1 MSDLATLVEVSKTEA
16 RAAGLRYVTDQIP
29 GIRRAGTAPRFY
41 YLDTDDKRIQ
51 DAEILKRIAQLVLPP
66 AWTEVWISPVANA
79 HLQATGRDARGRK
92 QYRYHMQWRA
102 MREQT
107 KFARMLA
114 FGAALPVIR
123 QRVEHDL
130 ARAGLPREKLL
141 ATMVRLLE
149 ITLIRVGNEE
159 YVKANHSYG
168 LTTLRN
174 RHVDITGTEL
184 TFSFRGKSGKDHH
197 ISLRDRR
204 IASIVKRC
212 KELPGAELF
221 QYVDEQGH
229 RHSIDS
235 QDVNDYLREIT
246 GDDFS
251 AKDFRTWAG
260 SVSALDA
267 LIECPACE
275 TESDAKRLISAVV
288 KTVAQR
294 LGNTPTVCRKHYIHP
309 LVLTC
314 FTDKSLHAL
323 ANALSLPR
331 DAHRAEHL
339 LMEMLQAAPTH

>member
-1 MSDLATLVEVSKTEA
+1 MPDSALLEVSKVEA
-16 RAAGLRYVTDQIP
+16 RAAGLRYVSDQIP
-29 GIRRAGTAPRFY
+29 GIRRAGTAPDFY
-41 YLDTDDKRIQ
+41 YLDTDGKRIQ
-51 DAEILKRIAQLVLPP
+51 DAYILKRIAQLVLPP
-66 AWTEVWISPVANA
+66 AWTDVWISPVANA
-79 HLQATGRDARGRK
+79 HLQATGRDGRGRK
-92 QYRYHMQWRA
+92 QYRYHTQWRA
-102 MREQT
+102 LREQT

-114 FGAALPVIR
+114 FGAALPLIR
-123 QRVEHDL
+123 QQVDHDL
-130 ARAGLPREKLL
+130 TRPGLPREKLL
-141 ATMVRLLE
+141 ATVVRLLE

-174 RHVDITGTEL
+174 RHVDINGTAL

-221 QYVDEQGH
+221 QYLDEHGQ

-235 QDVNDYLREIT
+235 QDVNDYLRAIT
-246 GDDFS
+246 GDDFT

-260 SVSALDA
+260 SVNALDA
-267 LIECPACE
+267 LIECPPCE
-275 TESDAKRLISAVV
+275 NESDAKRLISTVV

-309 LVLTC
+309 LVLTR
-314 FTDKSLHAL
+314 FADKSLL
-323 ANALSLPR
+323 AFANTLSLPR

-339 LMEMLQAAPTH
+339 LMEMLQAAATD